1 MNSIRKIA
9 PFLLLSVF
17 SITQLHAILPH
28 IHHDHH
34 SDFEGLVIEHHHSD
48 EHSEEVSNASYNH
61 NTTSE
66 FLAHFFEAHSHQ
78 HVPNEVVVLV
88 DDLKVQSKS
97 KSDFLQTLS
106 RYQIAVPEEE
116 RKPII
121 QRFSDE
127 LHSISYLSSYSLRG
141 PPSLV

>member
-34 SDFEGLVIEHHHSD
+34 SDYEELVIEHHHSD
-48 EHSEEVSNASYNH
+48 EHSEEVSNVSYNH

-78 HVPNEVVVLV
+78 HVPNEIIVLV

-97 KSDFLQTLS
+97 KSDFVYIPYS
-106 RYQIAVPEEE
+106 YQIAVPEEE

-121 QRFSDE
+121 QGFSVE
-127 LHSISYLSSYSLRG
+127 LHSISYLSSFSLRG
-141 PPSLV
+141 PPYLV